1 MSVRIRPIKDIEDKL
16 AAATRITP
24 RWRWYHGLAFY
35 LIIQV
40 LTFATSAMVSVF
52 SGNKGSNARETIF
65 GDTSY
70 FKNLKQVKITPP
82 SWFFAPAWTINNIS
96 VIYGTL
102 RVLNMPQ
109 KTPGRKTFLS
119 LQAVTWLEYVAFNA
133 AYFSLRS
140 PINAFVL
147 TAFFLLFTIASGFV
161 AIFRLKDTRV
171 ALSLGTLFIWL
182 IVATTA
188 ATTQMLWN
196 KDDLYE
202 VGPFAKPDPRWLK
215 QNVL

>member
-16 AAATRITP
+16 AAATTP

-40 LTFATSAMVSVF
+40 LTFATSAMVSVV
-52 SGNKGSNARETIF
+52 SGNKGNNARETIF

-82 SWFFAPAWTINNIS
+82 SWFFAPAWTVNNIS

-102 RVLNMPQ
+102 RVLNMPE
-109 KTPGRKTFLS
+109 KTPGRKAFLT

-147 TAFFLLFTIASGFV
+147 TALFLLFTIASGFV

-196 KDDLYE
+196 KDDLYK
-202 VGPFAKPDPRWLK
+202 VGPFAQPDPRLLK
-215 QNVL
+215 QNVR

>member
-1 MSVRIRPIKDIEDKL
+1 MSVKIRPIKDIEDKL
-16 AAATRITP
+16 AATTITP

-35 LIIQV
+35 FIIQV
-40 LTFATSAMVSVF
+40 LTFATSALVSVA
-52 SGNKGSNARETIF
+52 SGNKSKNTRETIF

-82 SWFFAPAWTINNIS
+82 SWFFAPAWTVNNICT
-96 VIYGTL
+96 IYGAL
-102 RVLNMPQ
+102 RVLNMP
-109 KTPGRKTFLS
+109 KETPGRNAFLT
-119 LQAVTWLEYVAFNA
+119 LQAATWLEFVAFNA

-147 TAFFLLFTIASGFV
+147 TVLFLLFTIASGFV
-161 AIFRLKDTRV
+161 AIFRMKDTRV

-196 KDDLYE
+196 KDELYD
-202 VGPFAKPDPRWLK
+202 VGPFTKPDPRLVK
-215 QNVL
+215 RNVR